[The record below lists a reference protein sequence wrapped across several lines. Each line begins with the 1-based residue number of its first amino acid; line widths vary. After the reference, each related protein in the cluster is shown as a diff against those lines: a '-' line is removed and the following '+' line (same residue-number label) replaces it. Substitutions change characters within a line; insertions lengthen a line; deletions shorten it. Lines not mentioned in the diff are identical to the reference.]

1 MNKTELRLKMV
12 AAFDDIVK
20 GAIALVVTAVV
31 TSVVNDGYDKF
42 VVARRYNHLN
52 EDPNAQA

>member
-1 MNKTELRLKMV
+1 MNKMEAKRKMI

-31 TSVVNDGYDKF
+31 TRLVDDSYDKF
-42 VVARRYNHLN
+42 VVARRYSDLN
-52 EDPNAQA
+52 EAPDAQA